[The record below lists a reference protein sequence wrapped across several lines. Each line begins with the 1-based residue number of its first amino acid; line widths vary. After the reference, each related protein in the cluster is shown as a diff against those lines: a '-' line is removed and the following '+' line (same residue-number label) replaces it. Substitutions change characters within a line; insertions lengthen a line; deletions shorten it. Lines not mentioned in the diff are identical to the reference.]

1 MDSIGLITGL
11 LGLITLIVFFV
22 MAIALSNISTNT
34 KEIRRLL
41 KNWADVNGYD
51 NRFTCN
57 KCGKDYIGSL
67 PQCPHCKADKVYK
80 AK

>member
-1 MDSIGLITGL
+1 MESIGLITGL

-34 KEIRRLL
+34 KEIRKLL

-51 NRFTCN
+51 NRYKCN
-57 KCGKDYIGSL
+57 KFGKDYFGSL
-67 PQCPHCKADKVYK
+67 PQCPHCKADKVY
-80 AK
+80 